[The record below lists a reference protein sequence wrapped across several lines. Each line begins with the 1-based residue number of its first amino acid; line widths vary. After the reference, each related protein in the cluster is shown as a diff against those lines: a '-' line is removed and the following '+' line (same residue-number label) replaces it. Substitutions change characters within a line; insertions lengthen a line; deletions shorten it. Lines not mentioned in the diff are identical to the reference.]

1 MTRTGPHLQ
10 YLSNLI
16 ILNTDNDYSVVH
28 MAHKIDKF
36 AYKFCCGMT
45 IGGVL
50 GMRKDQFIK
59 INGYSNEYYVSSS
72 KFTFWFPLFAND

>member
-1 MTRTGPHLQ
+1 MSVSFT
-10 YLSNLI
+10 LI
-16 ILNTDNDYSVVH
+16 SFMFTDNDYSVIH

-50 GMRKDQFIK
+50 GMKKDQFIK
-59 INGYSNEYYVSSS
+59 INGYSNEYYVSII
-72 KFTFWFPLFAND
+72 FPLCNISFYLLNKQ